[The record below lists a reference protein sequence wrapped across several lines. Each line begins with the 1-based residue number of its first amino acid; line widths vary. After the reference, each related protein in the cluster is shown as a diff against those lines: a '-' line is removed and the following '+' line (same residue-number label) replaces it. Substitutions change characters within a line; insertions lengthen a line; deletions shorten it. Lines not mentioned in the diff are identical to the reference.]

1 MEIVYDKTHW
11 DRLPPSSVWWWKN
24 DFALIAYH
32 NSELKYQQHKQQQQ
46 ATNMKRSILFGVTVA
61 LCLASAFADKIV
73 DDKITAKIAEFND
86 FKATFEDIIKNDQD
100 FSFGEI
106 DNVSI
111 LKNLIGG
118 QQNRYDILNF
128 FLGKYRSTSL

>member
-1 MEIVYDKTHW
+1 M
-11 DRLPPSSVWWWKN
+11 
-24 DFALIAYH
+24 
-32 NSELKYQQHKQQQQ
+32 
-46 ATNMKRSILFGVTVA
+46 A

-73 DDKITAKIAEFND
+73 DDKISAKIAEFND

-128 FLGKYRSTSL
+128 FLGKYCSTSL